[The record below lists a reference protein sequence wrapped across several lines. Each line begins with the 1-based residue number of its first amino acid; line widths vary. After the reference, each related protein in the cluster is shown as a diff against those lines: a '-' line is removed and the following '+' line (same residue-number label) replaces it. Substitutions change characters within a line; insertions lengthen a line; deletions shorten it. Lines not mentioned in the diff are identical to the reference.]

1 MNLDSNYFI
10 EDDIQERISNESA
23 DTLQNEQVTDNLQKA
38 QEVLTK
44 MQEALQGIK
53 LVKINQVTL
62 QTEITQLVE
71 QLAEKQAEEEKIAEE
86 MLNLEIA
93 WQDLTKEF
101 NNIGDL
107 SVSSD
112 QSN

>member
-1 MNLDSNYFI
+1 MTYYFN
-10 EDDIQERISNESA
+10 EQQDDIQERISNESA

-44 MQEALQGIK
+44 MQEALQSIK
-53 LVKINQVTL
+53 SAKTNQTTL

-71 QLAEKQAEEEKIAEE
+71 QLVEKQAEEEKIAEE

-93 WQDLTKEF
+93 WQELTQEF
-101 NNIGDL
+101 NTIGDL

-112 QSN
+112 QSGK